1 MRIGVLGSGI
11 VAQTL
16 AAGFLKH
23 GYEVTIGTR
32 ELSKLADWTA
42 AHPRA
47 LVGSFS
53 EAAAFGEVIVLAVK
67 GTAAVEALR
76 LAGSAHLSGKVVIDS
91 CNPIADAPP
100 DHGLLK
106 FFTTLDQSLMEQLQ
120 REFADARFV
129 KAFNSVGS
137 ARIVNPQFAGG
148 ILPTMFICGNDK
160 AAKATVTEILD
171 KFGWETADMGSVEA
185 ARAIE
190 PLCILWCIPGF
201 TQNEWT
207 HAFKLLRR

>member
-23 GYEVTIGTR
+23 GYETTIGTR
-32 ELSKLADWTA
+32 EPSKLADWKA
-42 AHPRA
+42 ANPKA

-53 EAAAFGEVIVLAVK
+53 EAAAFGEVVVLAVK
-67 GTAAVEALR
+67 GTAAIEALR

-100 DHGLLK
+100 DHGVLK

-129 KAFNSVGS
+129 DRTSV
-137 ARIVNPQFAGG
+137 A
-148 ILPTMFICGNDK
+148 
-160 AAKATVTEILD
+160 
-171 KFGWETADMGSVEA
+171 
-185 ARAIE
+185 
-190 PLCILWCIPGF
+190 
-201 TQNEWT
+201 
-207 HAFKLLRR
+207 